1 MYSSWKVSLFHKSMI
16 LILNDVQKLPHSAI
30 LLGAPPDPTRKW
42 TGDKRVG
49 EDVQRDAMEQ
59 I

>member
-1 MYSSWKVSLFHKSMI
+1 MI

-30 LLGAPPDPTRKW
+30 LLGAPPDPTQKW